1 MRPLRLSL
9 QAFGPFAQRQTIDF
23 GQLGDK
29 TFFLIHGPTGSGK
42 TSILDGL
49 CFALFGDS
57 SGGERKSDHM
67 RSHHAADDIL
77 TEVTLDF
84 ALGDKHYRV
93 RRVPEQPRKARRG
106 DGVTT
111 QLQVAEL
118 LPLRADSAGSGGG
131 AAQPDGKPI
140 ATGWTKVTAAMVEL
154 LGFESAQ
161 FRQVIVLPQGKF
173 FDFLKS
179 STQDRER
186 ILQTLFGTELYKRI
200 EEALKRS
207 ADLLEREGEAVRVQR
222 KALLDQARADSAEA
236 LDTRRQLQD
245 HELTN
250 RRLAEQTSATAALA
264 AEARLAEARRVADR
278 FDELDKA
285 GVDLQALRGEQARRD
300 VDKTRLD
307 AARRAAT
314 LVPIDQA
321 LAEVERH
328 LQAEDQRAR
337 QAAADLTA
345 AQLLVQTSSAALAQ
359 EAARAGEKD
368 VLVARIAE
376 LDGLKAKVDSLAT
389 ARAETAAAGKR
400 HEQALAMQKTAR
412 QAVTTGAK
420 TLLDL
425 VTRQQAL
432 RLQGAGLDAHRLVLT
447 QLQTRQ
453 TSARTL
459 AGCLADLATVAKL
472 LVTRQAAQAQA
483 VAALAETTTR
493 RDATRHDWIQGQAA
507 RLAQALVQGQPCPVC
522 GATNHP
528 TPARLDVQLVGDD
541 ALQAAEDAVMR
552 AQAALR
558 SVDQQL
564 SQSQSDQG
572 AFEARIAEIRKGL
585 AATGGADQTDP
596 SVDELGAQIK
606 AAQAALTQA
615 EAAVATLTGI
625 DAQITAAQSRAQTD
639 ELAAQ
644 GADTAAQQAGATWQE
659 LAGRLQ
665 ERIAAVPAELAEPR
679 ALETAR
685 AAAASAR
692 DALIRAF
699 DAATAAAQQAS
710 QRAAEAGARVEA
722 STQARARLAT
732 QQQEKAAQFA
742 AQLLAAGFV
751 DTPAYHDARLE
762 TAAFDTLAA
771 GLLDFDKKLAAAVD
785 RQARAAAQTHELARP
800 DLASAISVH
809 DEAKAALLT
818 ASKTVRDAVAALDD
832 TSRFL
837 ATLQQ
842 LQQQFEQLEARYTLH
857 RQVAN
862 VATGDNPHRMSL
874 QRYVLA
880 TLLEE
885 VLAATT
891 RRLHVMSRGRYSMQ
905 RKTGSGDRRA
915 AAGLDLEI
923 FDQYTGSSRGVA
935 TLSGG
940 ESFLASLA
948 LALGL
953 SDVVQS
959 YAGGMRLDAIFVDE
973 GFGTLDPEAL
983 DFAIRTLK
991 DLQQTGRL
999 VGIISHVA
1007 ELREFIDA
1015 RLELKATPQGSE
1027 AVFVI

>member
-1 MRPLRLSL
+1 MRPLRLTL
-9 QAFGPFAQRQTIDF
+9 QAFGPFARRQTIDF
-23 GQLGDK
+23 GLLGDK

-57 SGGERKSDHM
+57 SGDDRKSEHM
-67 RSHHAADDIL
+67 RSHHADDDLL

-93 RRVPEQPRKARRG
+93 HRVPEQMRKAKRG
-106 DGVTT
+106 GGLTKQDKD
-111 QLQVAEL
+111 AEL
-118 LPLRADSAGSGGG
+118 WRLGQGDDSL
-131 AAQPDGKPI
+131 QPDGKPI
-140 ATGWTKVTAAMVEL
+140 TTGWTKVTAAMVEL

-179 STQDRER
+179 STQERER

-207 ADLLEREGEAVRVQR
+207 ADLLQREGEAVQVQR
-222 KALLDQARADSAEA
+222 KALLDQARAESAEA
-236 LDTRRQLQD
+236 LDTRRQQQH
-245 HELTN
+245 HELAT

-278 FDELDKA
+278 FAELDKS
-285 GVDLQALRGEQARRD
+285 GVDLQTLRADQPRRD
-300 VDKTRLD
+300 VDKARLD

-321 LAEVERH
+321 LAEVEHQLR
-328 LQAEDQRAR
+328 AEDQRAR
-337 QAAADLTA
+337 LAATDLTT
-345 AQLLVQTSSAALAQ
+345 AQQLVQTSAATLAR
-359 EAARAGEKD
+359 ETARAGEKD

-376 LDGLKAKVDSLAT
+376 LDALKAKVETLAA
-389 ARAETAAAGKR
+389 ARAETATAGKR
-400 HEQALAMQKTAR
+400 HELALAAQKAAR
-412 QAVTTGAK
+412 LSVTTGAQ
-420 TLLDL
+420 TLQDL

-432 RLQGAGLDAHRLVLT
+432 RLQGAGLEAHRLTLT
-447 QLQTRQ
+447 QLQTRLA
-453 TSARTL
+453 SARAL
-459 AGCLADLATVAKL
+459 AGCLHDLATGAKL
-472 LVTRQAAQAQA
+472 LVTRQTAQAQA
-483 VAALAETTTR
+483 VTALAEATTR
-493 RDATRHDWIQGQAA
+493 RDATRRDWIQGQAA
-507 RLAQALVQGQPCPVC
+507 RLALALAQGQPCPVC
-522 GATNHP
+522 GATDHP
-528 TPARLDVQLVGDD
+528 TLARHDAVLVGDD
-541 ALQAAEDAVMR
+541 ALQSAEDALVR

-558 SVDQQL
+558 SADQQL
-564 SQSQSDQG
+564 GQCQSDQC
-572 AFEARIAEIRKGL
+572 ALEARITEIRQGL

-596 SVDELGAQIK
+596 SLDELSVQIK

-615 EAAVATLTGI
+615 DTAVAALAGV
-625 DAQITAAQSRAQTD
+625 DAQINAAQARAQAD
-639 ELAAQ
+639 ELAALA
-644 GADTAAQQAGATWQE
+644 ADTAAQQAGATLQE

-665 ERIAAVPAELAEPR
+665 ERIAAVPADLAEPR
-679 ALETAR
+679 TLESAR
-685 AAAASAR
+685 AAAVSAR

-699 DAATAAAQQAS
+699 DAATVAAQQAG
-710 QRAAEAGARVEA
+710 QRQAEAGARLEA
-722 STQARARLAT
+722 STQACARLAS

-742 AQLLAAGFV
+742 AELLAAGFV
-751 DTPAYHDARLE
+751 DAAACRDARLE
-762 TAAFDTLAA
+762 TAILDALAASLLAFD
-771 GLLDFDKKLAAAVD
+771 KQLAAAVD

-800 DLASAISVH
+800 DLASAISTH
-809 DEAKAALLT
+809 DEAKAALL
-818 ASKTVRDAVAALDD
+818 AVSKAVRDAVAALDD
-832 TSRFL
+832 TNRFL

-842 LQQQFEQLEARYTLH
+842 LQQQFAQLEARYTLH

-891 RRLHVMSRGRYSMQ
+891 RRLTVMSRGRYSMQ

-959 YAGGMRLDAIFVDE
+959 YAGGIRLDAIFVDE

-983 DFAIRTLK
+983 DFAIRTLE

-1007 ELREFIDA
+1007 ELKEFIDA

-1027 AVFVI
+1027 AVFVL